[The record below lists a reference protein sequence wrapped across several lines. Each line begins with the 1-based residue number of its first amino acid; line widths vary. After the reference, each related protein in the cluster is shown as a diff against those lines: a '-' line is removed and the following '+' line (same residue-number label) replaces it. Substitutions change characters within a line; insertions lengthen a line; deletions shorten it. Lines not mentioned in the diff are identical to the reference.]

1 MMAHTKNTPVKKTPA
16 KKGKVKKARLG
27 RGLEALLGGSV
38 QRDEAASAEAQK
50 ATGDRLESMPVEW
63 LQRGEYQPRTN
74 MGEEALQDLAASIST
89 QGIVQPILVREL
101 APRKYEIIAGERR
114 WRAAQIAQL
123 SEVPV
128 IVRKVEDEAAIAV
141 ALIENIQREDLSALE
156 EARGISRLIE
166 EFGLTHQQA
175 ATSIGRSRTSVT
187 NLLRLLAL
195 HPGVQEMLEQ
205 KMFDMGHARALLS
218 VPELDQVRAA
228 EAIVKGKM
236 SVRQAEQWV
245 KKFLEMA
252 DVSKDVK
259 PVVNADITRLE
270 DSLANILGAK
280 IKIQD
285 AGGKGKLLIHY
296 HSLDEL
302 DGIIAKIGSGK

>member
-1 MMAHTKNTPVKKTPA
+1 M
-16 KKGKVKKARLG
+16 G
-27 RGLEALLGGSV
+27 RGLDALLGGSI
-38 QRDEAASAEAQK
+38 QNGEITAQGESESSA
-50 ATGDRLESMPVEW
+50 DRLESLPVEW

-74 MGEEALQDLAASIST
+74 MGEEALQDLAASISA

-128 IVRKVEDEAAIAV
+128 IIRKVEDEAAIAV

-156 EARGISRLIE
+156 EARGISRLLD

-175 ATSIGRSRTSVT
+175 ATSIGRSRTAVT

-228 EAIVKGKM
+228 QAIVKGKM
-236 SVRQAEQWV
+236 SVRQAELWV
-245 KKFLEMA
+245 KKFLEHA
-252 DVSKDVK
+252 DAPKKAVSATN
-259 PVVNADITRLE
+259 PDIVRLE
-270 DSLANILGAK
+270 DSLANTLGAK

-302 DGIIAKIGSGK
+302 DGIIAKIESGK